1 MNLAMARDGKAGAG
15 RRRRRQ
21 HAPAGRAAVQRGRRV
36 LVMGGRVAVGRRRG
50 VLDVGGRVGGDEAE
64 DVASLVLV
72 TRVQN
77 VT

>member
-1 MNLAMARDGKAGAG
+1 MNLAMASDGKAGAG
-15 RRRRRQ
+15 RRRRRRQ

-36 LVMGGRVAVGRRRG
+36 LVMGGRV
-50 VLDVGGRVGGDEAE
+50 GGDEAE